1 MFYLPSIVNDI
12 WVSTIDNCGR
22 NLDWIDRL
30 NSILPPTDNYP
41 RNVQDLV
48 ENIRSGHTLDKYQ
61 ILRLY
66 EHPDISLLSH
76 IANAIKQS
84 MYGDHI
90 FFNTNLHVNHTNIC
104 TLACKFCAFRRGPK
118 SNDAYELSI
127 EDILNR
133 IFPYQHYIDEVHTVG
148 GLHPNWGIDYYESLF
163 KGMKQLFPH
172 IHIKSLTAVE
182 IKHIAMLS
190 DISVKETLTRLSD
203 AGLDSL
209 PGGGA
214 EILDDTIR
222 DAICRGKESSDEYLD
237 IHREAHNLNIPTNCT
252 MLFGT
257 IESPMHRIQHLIA
270 LRDLQHETGGFQCF
284 VPYPFLPDKSRL
296 PEAQLATTN
305 EIIRMISL
313 SRIVLTNIPHIKAY
327 RMNLG
332 IDISL
337 LALVS
342 GADDIDG
349 TVSHE
354 EIMHEAGSTANLN
367 DDRNSL
373 AKSITQIGAQPIQRN
388 TIYTQFRRF
397 QKDDDDNSGLRLPVA
412 IN

>member
-1 MFYLPSIVNDI
+1 
-12 WVSTIDNCGR
+12 
-22 NLDWIDRL
+22 
-30 NSILPPTDNYP
+30 
-41 RNVQDLV
+41 
-48 ENIRSGHTLDKYQ
+48 
-61 ILRLY
+61 
-66 EHPDISLLSH
+66 
-76 IANAIKQS
+76 
-84 MYGDHI
+84 
-90 FFNTNLHVNHTNIC
+90 
-104 TLACKFCAFRRGPK
+104 
-118 SNDAYELSI
+118 
-127 EDILNR
+127 
-133 IFPYQHYIDEVHTVG
+133 
-148 GLHPNWGIDYYESLF
+148 
-163 KGMKQLFPH
+163 MKQLFPH